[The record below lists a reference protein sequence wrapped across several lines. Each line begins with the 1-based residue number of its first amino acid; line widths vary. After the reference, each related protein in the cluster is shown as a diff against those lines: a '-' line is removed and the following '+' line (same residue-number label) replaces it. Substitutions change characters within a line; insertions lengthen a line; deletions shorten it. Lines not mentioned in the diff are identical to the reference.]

1 MDVIWEK
8 LKALF
13 GSDEPVEVV
22 FKDEWIVHL
31 VEHLPLY
38 SRFSDE
44 LRQKV
49 HEKIARF
56 VATTY
61 FEGCGGLELTDEM
74 ILSVAGQACMLIVNH
89 EGDPYPN
96 LKSVLLY
103 PSTFGSKEQRVNE
116 AGVVTS
122 EVVYRLGE
130 SWSSGTVVLAWDSVA
145 RGARNIFDGRN
156 VTFHEFAHQLDQEDG
171 RADGVPFLEE
181 PQAYHTWGEVLGN
194 GYVKLVDRAE
204 RRKKSV
210 MDHYGATNIAEFFAV
225 ATESFF
231 EKPRQ
236 MNKKHPLLYQELKD
250 YYRLDPLEWH
260 AIGKRNRMVS
270 RGTLN

>member
-8 LKALF
+8 LKAMF
-13 GSDEPVEVV
+13 GNEEPVEVV
-22 FKDEWIVHL
+22 FKEEWKAIL
-31 VEHLPLY
+31 QEHLPLY
-38 SRFSDE
+38 SKFNDK
-44 LRQKV
+44 LRIRV

-89 EGDPYPN
+89 EGEPYPN
-96 LKSVLLY
+96 LKSVLIY

-116 AGVVTS
+116 GGVVTS
-122 EVVYRLGE
+122 ELVYRLGE
-130 SWSSGTVVLAWDSVA
+130 SWSNGTVVLAWDSVA
-145 RGARNIFDGRN
+145 RGARNIYDGRN

-171 RADGVPFLEE
+171 RTDGVPFLEE

-260 AIGKRNRMVS
+260 AIGKKK
-270 RGTLN
+270 

>member
-1 MDVIWEK
+1 MEGIWEK
-8 LKALF
+8 LKEWFAGNLHK
-13 GSDEPVEVV
+13 EVV
-22 FKDEWIVHL
+22 FKEEWVEYL
-31 VEHLPLY
+31 VDHLPLY
-38 SRFSDE
+38 SRFPDE
-44 LRQKV
+44 LKIKV

-61 FEGCGGLELTDEM
+61 FEGCGGLELTNEM
-74 ILSVAGQACMLIVNH
+74 ILTVSGQACMLISNH
-89 EGDPYPN
+89 PGEPYPN

-103 PSTFGSKEQRVNE
+103 PSTFSSVQERMNEDGVIRKEFVH
-116 AGVVTS
+116 
-122 EVVYRLGE
+122 RLGE
-130 SWSSGTVVLAWDSVA
+130 SWSNGTVILAWDSVA
-145 RGARNIFDGRN
+145 RGARNIYDGRN
-156 VTFHEFAHQLDQEDG
+156 VAFHEFAHQLDQEDG
-171 RADGVPFLEE
+171 RADGVPFLAE

-236 MNKKHPLLYQELKD
+236 MNKKHPVLYQELKD
-250 YYRLDPLEWH
+250 YYQLDPLEWH
-260 AIGKRNRMVS
+260 RAR
-270 RGTLN
+270 RGE